1 MINLKES
8 SFANYL
14 FTSKSNGSVF
24 SDIETTFYQLND
36 YCFFLLE
43 KTKSEFKKNQYD
55 YSPEGQ
61 AKAEDEVFE
70 NIKDEKISTY
80 EDLAKE
86 MDEDINPST
95 YQFGPED
102 IIDFWRENYYFL
114 TPANILVL
122 LYFNTEKSLKNLCI
136 ELNTEKNNV
145 VKLRLK
151 PSHNTSKIEEAF
163 KHLNDKCNIQY
174 TPSDNVKLHLK
185 EINKIRNNFAHGDWD
200 LLKERL
206 SKIDLIKSF
215 KIASSIFEDIEKSFM
230 MNK

>member
-14 FTSKSNGSVF
+14 FTPKSNEKVF

-43 KTKSEFKKNQYD
+43 KTKSEFQNNEYD

-70 NIKDEKISTY
+70 NINDGKIPAF
-80 EDLAKE
+80 EDLAEE

-102 IIDFWRENYYFL
+102 IIDFWKENYYFL

-136 ELNTEKNNV
+136 EFDTEKNNV

-151 PSHNTSKIEEAF
+151 PSHNTSKIEGAF
-163 KHLNDKCNIQY
+163 KYLNDKCNIQY
-174 TPSDNVKLHLK
+174 TPSDEVKLHLK

-200 LLKERL
+200 LLKEKIL
-206 SKIDLIKSF
+206 KIDLVKSF